1 MRKENI
7 WQTVINKLLDKYEKS
22 KTFMGTNQV
31 NQSFTKSISEMF
43 SIYNDDAEYDLFCD
57 VNEALREMENMKLV
71 TLTYTRGDIINKV
84 SLNIDMIHK
93 CYEIVGRE
101 PKKEEN
107 QWLLEAMEKYSGND
121 VLDKYFYIQRSYISK
136 NKRVEYFDGNK
147 KEYMDLLKLVSALLA
162 NEEEQFVR
170 DFSIK
175 LFRDSKKVEKL
186 EIKARALLYQY
197 GDFQDKD
204 SVFEECNVLKTPT
217 YLCIKGKG
225 VIILGNQTIDL
236 SLIDGDIALSTA
248 SLKELKNVIV
258 TGSRVVTVENLT
270 SFHNYAAENDF
281 VIYLGGFHNKIKRR
295 FLVKLYESNPDKE
308 YRHFG
313 DIDAGGFYILE
324 HLKAKT
330 GINFKSMYM
339 DKKTME
345 KYICQ
350 SKPLTGN
357 DRKRIKS
364 LLMKLTGN
372 DKEVL
377 EFMLEKGCKL
387 EQEAVK
393 ER

>member
-1 MRKENI
+1 
-7 WQTVINKLLDKYEKS
+7 
-22 KTFMGTNQV
+22 MGTNQV

-175 LFRDSKKVEKL
+175 LFRDSKRLKSWKL
-186 EIKARALLYQY
+186 RQGHYYINTEIFRIRILY
-197 GDFQDKD
+197 
-204 SVFEECNVLKTPT
+204 
-217 YLCIKGKG
+217 
-225 VIILGNQTIDL
+225 
-236 SLIDGDIALSTA
+236 
-248 SLKELKNVIV
+248 LKNAM
-258 TGSRVVTVENLT
+258 
-270 SFHNYAAENDF
+270 F
-281 VIYLGGFHNKIKRR
+281 
-295 FLVKLYESNPDKE
+295 
-308 YRHFG
+308 
-313 DIDAGGFYILE
+313 
-324 HLKAKT
+324 
-330 GINFKSMYM
+330 
-339 DKKTME
+339 
-345 KYICQ
+345 
-350 SKPLTGN
+350 
-357 DRKRIKS
+357 
-364 LLMKLTGN
+364 
-372 DKEVL
+372 
-377 EFMLEKGCKL
+377 
-387 EQEAVK
+387 
-393 ER
+393 